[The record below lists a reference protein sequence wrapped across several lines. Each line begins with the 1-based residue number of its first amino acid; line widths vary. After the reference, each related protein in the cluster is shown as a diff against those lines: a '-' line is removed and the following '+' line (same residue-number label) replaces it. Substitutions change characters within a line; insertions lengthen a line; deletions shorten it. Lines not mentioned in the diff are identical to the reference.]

1 MVTLNDIKKDPL
13 VISYIKKADEYL
25 ERIGYTEHGNRHS
38 NVVAKNTSTIL
49 LKLGRPEREAEL
61 AGIAGYLHDI
71 GNVVSREDHPQ
82 TGAILVEKILS
93 RLDMDINE
101 ISEVMMAIGNHEEAD
116 GNPVSNVTAALIIAD
131 KADVHRSRV
140 RTLEF
145 IKFDIHDRVNYA
157 AKKSFLKV
165 NQKSRTITLSIEIDT
180 KISPVMEY
188 FEIFLSRMVISRR
201 AAEFLGCTFELIING
216 TKII

>member
-1 MVTLNDIKKDPL
+1 MVTLNDIKKDLL
-13 VISYIKKADEYL
+13 VISYRKKADEYL
-25 ERIGYTEHGNRHS
+25 ERIGYTEHGDRHS
-38 NVVAKNTSTIL
+38 NVVAKNASNIL
-49 LKLGRPEREAEL
+49 CKLDRPEREAEL

-71 GNVVSREDHPQ
+71 GNVVSREDHAQ
-82 TGAILVEKILS
+82 TGAILAEKILS
-93 RLDMDINE
+93 RLDMDIDE

-116 GNPVSNVTAALIIAD
+116 GYPVSDVTAALIIAD

-165 NQKSRTITLSIEIDT
+165 NSENRTITLNIEIDT